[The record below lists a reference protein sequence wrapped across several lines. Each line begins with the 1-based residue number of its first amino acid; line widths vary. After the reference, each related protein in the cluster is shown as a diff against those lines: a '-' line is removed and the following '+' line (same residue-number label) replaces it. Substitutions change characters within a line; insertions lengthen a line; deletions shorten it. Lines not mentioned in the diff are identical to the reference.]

1 MAITHED
8 PVDLSSAFSYTLRSK
23 QEQYALLRTLR
34 QQIVERYRPV
44 IMQGSG
50 PTRVMARMVGELEQ
64 QCRDNS
70 IDDETIRAEIV
81 NRTIGDVNL
90 RRVNECE
97 GSVGGS
103 GDYRM
108 LADELGVALPGEQL
122 HGYTASGATY
132 LWLREEMMHCERIL
146 LQQGFDVRIY
156 DIPGIGNPLLREW
169 LAGEMQKWGLPV
181 AKEQVYLALGAMDST
196 DKTLRAMSHFLR
208 ERDEAIPGILF
219 PEPGFTVP
227 EWQARSY
234 GYALHRFHTT
244 ATHSFKLTPAE
255 LDTLL
260 KQWPDIR
267 LIYLTVTNNPT
278 TFAYTA
284 SELEALFAVMRPYWE
299 CGRDIYMLADL
310 AYIGTCEPEADIQ
323 RMKAFTKPDAL
334 RHSLFLSSFSKS
346 YTLTGERFGY
356 VTIGDLKLAPAL
368 GVGWTNST
376 ASLPGEWQLRY
387 MAYYRLIQSRPH
399 LIEKLRALYRLRRQR
414 LITQLSRINEQQGL
428 FEEIYTGDDATVYV
442 WSRLCQ
448 GEDAFS
454 LFEKTGIAG
463 VPGSGFGYSDDFI
476 RFSIGVIPVPTV
488 DEQGAMTNIT
498 DQTG

>member
-1 MAITHED
+1 MTITRKES
-8 PVDLSSAFSYTLRSK
+8 VDIAASFPPLPLSY
-23 QEQYALLRTLR
+23 QEQRALLRTMR
-34 QQIVERYRPV
+34 QQIVARYRPF
-44 IMQGSG
+44 IMQGPG

-64 QCRDNS
+64 QCRDTH
-70 IDDETIRAEIV
+70 IDEEILQAEIV

-90 RRVNECE
+90 RRVSECE
-97 GSVGGS
+97 GNTGGPA
-103 GDYRM
+103 DYRT

-122 HGYTASGATY
+122 HGYTASGDTY
-132 LWLREEMMHCERIL
+132 LWLREEMMHCERAL
-146 LQQGFDVRIY
+146 LQQRFDVRVY

-169 LAGEMQKWGLPV
+169 LAGDMQRWGLPV
-181 AKEQVYLALGAMDST
+181 EKEQVYLALGAMDGADKVLRST
-196 DKTLRAMSHFLR
+196 SLFLR
-208 ERDEAIPGILF
+208 ERDGATPAILF

-234 GYALHRFHTT
+234 GYTLHRFRTE
-244 ATHSFKLTPAE
+244 AEDSFKLTPAE

-260 KQWPDIR
+260 KQWPDIS

-284 SELEALFAVMRPYWE
+284 DELHALFAVLRPYWE
-299 CGRDIYMLADL
+299 AGRDIYMLADL
-310 AYIGTCEPEADIQ
+310 AYVGTSEPEADLQ
-323 RMKAFTKPDAL
+323 RMKAFTAPDVL
-334 RHSLFLSSFSKS
+334 RHSIFISSFSKS

-356 VTIGDLKLAPAL
+356 VTIGDHTLAPAL

-399 LIEKLRALYRLRRQR
+399 LIEKLRALYRLRRTR
-414 LITQLSRINEQQGL
+414 LNAQLSLINAQQGL
-428 FEEIYTGDDATVYV
+428 FEEIYPGDDATVYV
-442 WSRLCQ
+442 WSRLRQ

-463 VPGSGFGYSDDFI
+463 VPGSGFGYSDDYI
-476 RFSIGVIPVPTV
+476 RFSIGVIPVPCI
-488 DEQGAMTNIT
+488 E
-498 DQTG
+498 